1 MAEQPEL
8 DFTQHSDQGEPS
20 PARSGYLL
28 STGLSGKQ
36 MVAALML
43 VGAVIWAMW
52 VTKHLLAPRE
62 ERIVTA
68 RLSVI
73 VGDYV
78 QAQARSTT
86 PPGQIETEMR
96 RFMASLD
103 SELQRRGARGQVVLV
118 GEAVLTKSVPD
129 ITEQIRSAVYASGV
143 ARPKPAS
150 INEAGRL
157 SRDYIGAGR
166 SPDVPPRASPDPLG
180 TDNPMPDISGFPGEF
195 SGRSAI
201 PSVTSFGERDG
212 DGSR

>member
-8 DFTQHSDQGEPS
+8 DFTQHCDQGEPS
-20 PARSGYLL
+20 PARSGYRL

-36 MVAALML
+36 MVAVLML
-43 VGAVIWAMW
+43 LGAVIWAMW

-68 RLSVI
+68 RLSEI

-78 QAQARSTT
+78 QAQARSDT

-96 RFMASLD
+96 RFMAALD

-129 ITEQIRSAVYASGV
+129 ITEHIRSAVYASGV

-150 INEAGRL
+150 TGRL
-157 SRDYIGAGR
+157 SQDYIGAGR
-166 SPDVPPRASPDPLG
+166 SPDVPPRASPDPLD
-180 TDNPMPDISGFPGEF
+180 TDNPMPDISGSPGEF
-195 SGRSAI
+195 SARSAI
-201 PSVTSFGERDG
+201 PSVTTFGERDG
-212 DGSR
+212 HGSR